1 MFKEELPVAVHEE
14 LDRRG
19 LNGVPVVLCTSSE
32 LSLSG
37 EPQRNWIVATHE
49 NVTAVREAAACLPLE
64 TTTVA
69 NDTATEQAVVVE
81 TRVPVSEVREFRTQS
96 AVGSGFLQAYVDD
109 YWVDLA
115 RFPNTQADRFSRLAR
130 YLEDLRTEGKVE
142 VDDDSTSKVT
152 HCPKCGQRLPI
163 ANESCPRCIPRKAI
177 LGRLA
182 QMLWPYRSTAMIMC
196 GLMLVAVAAELT
208 PPKLQQYLVD
218 HILKGGATAPDTS
231 GLFAGLVVVVSS
243 LAVARI
249 VLSAVNF
256 AKGRM
261 ATRVGVALTFD
272 LRAKLVNK
280 LHALGLEYYDRH
292 QVGSITSRVAYDSE
306 VIQSL
311 LHQITGGFLLQIVQ
325 VTAVGIMLM
334 TLNPKLAMYTLI
346 PAPLVICG
354 SWFFWKHV
362 HPKHYRYWDSSSKQ
376 AGMLTGML
384 SGIRVVKAFAQEDRE
399 YTRFNKISDYL
410 RNCRMNV
417 DYSTAA
423 FSATM
428 QLIFSLGGLIVWYVG
443 GHDVLAGTMSL
454 GSMMAFLAYL
464 AMFYTPL
471 ATLSQFTTWLTNF
484 LTGCQRVF
492 ELLDT
497 PIEVTE
503 PEHPVPLPTRSHAE
517 PGNKKPQSPPLPTSP
532 SSSPLGSVRFD
543 HVTFGYERHQP
554 VLRDINFEIR
564 PGETIG
570 IVGKSGS
577 GKTTLVN
584 LLCRF
589 YDACEGRVLVDGI
602 DVRRLASQDLRQHV
616 GCVLQ
621 EPFLFRGTIWQN
633 LVYGMPSSTPEHAIA
648 AAKAA
653 QAHDF
658 ILNSPLGYDTW
669 LGERGAGLS
678 GGERQRMSIARAI
691 LYDPPILVLD
701 EATSNVD
708 AESEQAIQ
716 QALRALTRGRTT
728 IAIAHRLSTLREADR
743 ILVFDRGRLL
753 EQGSHEELIAKNGQY
768 ANLVRLQGDSRQEV
782 IAQESPCLPVSL
794 SPGLSSSPRWL
805 LPTDAIIHT
814 ARLGGME
821 VELNPAC
828 PTPDTRHPTPKFR
841 GVFAVNLFPATN
853 PDDYISLRVWSRD
866 GTEQEIGIL
875 RHLDE
880 WPVEAR
886 VLVREALNRRYWLQ
900 TVTGVDEIKLELGH
914 LTLAVRTPHGPRSF
928 TMRWSQAQVQDFG
941 ERGKVLLDLDDNRYL
956 VPDVEALPPREQ
968 ELFLRYVYW

>member
-1 MFKEELPVAVHEE
+1 M
-14 LDRRG
+14 
-19 LNGVPVVLCTSSE
+19 
-32 LSLSG
+32 
-37 EPQRNWIVATHE
+37 
-49 NVTAVREAAACLPLE
+49 
-64 TTTVA
+64 
-69 NDTATEQAVVVE
+69 
-81 TRVPVSEVREFRTQS
+81 
-96 AVGSGFLQAYVDD
+96 
-109 YWVDLA
+109 
-115 RFPNTQADRFSRLAR
+115 
-130 YLEDLRTEGKVE
+130 
-142 VDDDSTSKVT
+142 
-152 HCPKCGQRLPI
+152 
-163 ANESCPRCIPRKAI
+163 
-177 LGRLA
+177 
-182 QMLWPYRSTAMIMC
+182 
-196 GLMLVAVAAELT
+196 
-208 PPKLQQYLVD
+208 
-218 HILKGGATAPDTS
+218 
-231 GLFAGLVVVVSS
+231 
-243 LAVARI
+243 
-249 VLSAVNF
+249 NF

-272 LRAKLVNK
+272 LRAKLVEK

-292 QVGSITSRVAYDSE
+292 QVGAITSRVAYDSE

-325 VTAVGIMLM
+325 VTAVGVMLM

-346 PAPLVICG
+346 PAPLVIVG
-354 SWFFWKHV
+354 SWFFWKRV

-399 YTRFNKISDYL
+399 YERFNKISDYL
-410 RNCRMNV
+410 RACRMHV

-423 FSATM
+423 FSAIM

-443 GHDVLAGTMSL
+443 GRDVLAGNMSL

-497 PIEVTE
+497 PVETSEPDEPVALPEIADSQTASQGVTA
-503 PEHPVPLPTRSHAE
+503 PDLLTQ
-517 PGNKKPQSPPLPTSP
+517 PQH
-532 SSSPLGSVRFD
+532 GSIRFD
-543 HVTFGYERHQP
+543 HVSFGYERHQP
-554 VLRDINFEIR
+554 VLRDIDFEIR

-589 YDACEGRVLVDGI
+589 YDVCEGRVLVDGI
-602 DVRRLASQDLRQHV
+602 DVRRLASHDLRRHV

-633 LVYGMPSSTPEHAIA
+633 LVYGMPESTPEQAIA

-669 LGERGAGLS
+669 LGERGSGLS

-716 QALRALTRGRTT
+716 QALRALTSGRTT

-743 ILVFDRGRLL
+743 ILVFDRGRLV
-753 EQGSHEELIAKNGQY
+753 EQGSHDALIAHNGQY
-768 ANLVRLQGDSRQEV
+768 ANLVRLQGDARTTDD
-782 IAQESPCLPVSL
+782 LPAPTNANL
-794 SPGLSSSPRWL
+794 AAELRWL
-805 LPTDAIIHT
+805 YPNDAEIRT
-814 ARLGGME
+814 ARLGGLE
-821 VELNPAC
+821 VHVAAFLRNASGELNRNPA
-828 PTPDTRHPTPKFR
+828 TYR
-841 GVFAVNLFPATN
+841 GVFAVNLFPATD
-853 PDDYISLRVWSRD
+853 PDDYISLRVWTRD
-866 GTEQEIGIL
+866 GTEQEVGIL
-875 RHLDE
+875 RHLDQ
-880 WPVEAR
+880 WPTEAR
-886 VLVREALNRRYWLQ
+886 VLVREAINRRYWLQ
-900 TVTGVDEIKLELGH
+900 TVTGLDDIKLEMGH
-914 LTLAVRTPHGPRSF
+914 LTLKVRTNHGPREF
-928 TMRWSQAQVQDFG
+928 TMRWTQSQVQDFG
-941 ERGKVLLDLDDNRYL
+941 ERGKILLDLDDNRFL
-956 VPDVEALPPREQ
+956 VPDVEAMPEREQ
-968 ELFLRYVYW
+968 EAFLRYVYW

>member
-1 MFKEELPVAVHEE
+1 MFKDELPIAVYKE

-19 LNGVPVVLCTSSE
+19 LNGVPVLLCTTSD

-37 EPQRNWIVATHE
+37 RPERNWIVATRY
-49 NVTAVREAAACLPLE
+49 NVAAVREADGP
-64 TTTVA
+64 T
-69 NDTATEQAVVVE
+69 VE
-81 TRVPVSEVREFRTQS
+81 THVPVAEVREFRTQS
-96 AVGSGFLQAYVDD
+96 TVGSGFLQAYVDD

-115 RFPNTQADRFSRLAR
+115 RFQNTEADRFSRLAR
-130 YLEDLRTEGKVE
+130 YLEDLRTEGDVRIEADEAPKI
-142 VDDDSTSKVT
+142 T
-152 HCPKCGQRLPI
+152 HCPKCTQRLPV
-163 ANESCPRCIPRKAI
+163 ADESCPRCIPRKAI
-177 LGRLA
+177 FGRLV
-182 QMLWPYRSTAMIMC
+182 QMLWPYRTTAFIMC

-218 HILKGGATAPDTS
+218 HILRGGQASPDPRNLFTA
-231 GLFAGLVVVVSS
+231 LFAVVSA
-243 LAVARI
+243 LAVTRLA
-249 VLSAVNF
+249 LSAVNF

-261 ATRVGVALTFD
+261 ATRVGVALTYDFRAR
-272 LRAKLVNK
+272 LVAKLQS
-280 LHALGLEYYDRH
+280 LGLDYYDRH
-292 QVGSITSRVAYDSE
+292 QVGSTMSRVAYDSE

-325 VTAVGIMLM
+325 VMPVGVMLF
-334 TLNPKLAMYTLI
+334 TLNPKLAVYTLI
-346 PAPLVICG
+346 PAPLVVIG
-354 SWFFWKHV
+354 SWFFWKRV
-362 HPKHYRYWDSSSKQ
+362 HPRHYRYWDSSSKQ

-384 SGIRVVKAFAQEDRE
+384 SGIRVVKAFAQENRE
-399 YTRFNKISDYL
+399 YERFNKISDYL
-410 RNCRMNV
+410 RACRMHV

-423 FSATM
+423 FSAIM

-443 GHDVLAGTMSL
+443 SHDVLAGNMSL
-454 GSMMAFLAYL
+454 GEMMAFLAYL

-497 PIEVTE
+497 PVETCE
-503 PEHPVPLPTRSHAE
+503 PDEPVSLPNSNFKADASQQNQQH
-517 PGNKKPQSPPLPTSP
+517 
-532 SSSPLGSVRFD
+532 GSIRFEK
-543 HVTFGYERHQP
+543 VSFGYERHQP

-589 YDACEGRVLVDGI
+589 YDVCEGRVLVDGV
-602 DVRRLASQDLRQHV
+602 DVRQVASYQLRQHIGV
-616 GCVLQ
+616 VLQ

-633 LVYGMPSSTPEHAIA
+633 LVYGMPTSTPERAIA

-708 AESEQAIQ
+708 AESEQVIQ
-716 QALRALTRGRTT
+716 QALRALTKGRTT

-743 ILVFDRGRLL
+743 ILVFDRGRLI
-753 EQGSHEELIAKNGQY
+753 EQGSHDELIACGGQY
-768 ANLVRLQGDSRQEV
+768 ANLVRLQGDARS
-782 IAQESPCLPVSL
+782 
-794 SPGLSSSPRWL
+794 
-805 LPTDAIIHT
+805 TD
-814 ARLGGME
+814 
-821 VELNPAC
+821 ELAN
-828 PTPDTRHPTPKFR
+828 
-841 GVFAVNLFPATN
+841 GAT
-853 PDDYISLRVWSRD
+853 
-866 GTEQEIGIL
+866 
-875 RHLDE
+875 
-880 WPVEAR
+880 
-886 VLVREALNRRYWLQ
+886 
-900 TVTGVDEIKLELGH
+900 
-914 LTLAVRTPHGPRSF
+914 
-928 TMRWSQAQVQDFG
+928 
-941 ERGKVLLDLDDNRYL
+941 
-956 VPDVEALPPREQ
+956 
-968 ELFLRYVYW
+968 